1 VNRGAFQ
8 REVLRIVVITVGGL
22 AAGWSMDY
30 PLYGLLVGLFVSH
43 LFSLRNANALYKWS
57 YREGAP
63 PQDNGLIGYATD
75 RIIRREKTLKNR
87 LLNQAKLLQRYN
99 QGIESLQDGVMILNE
114 DGHIN
119 TFNGAAARVLRLRKD
134 DVGQHVKNLIR
145 VPQFVR
151 FFDKGDFSEPLQFE
165 FRNYTLQAQVTEFG
179 LDQKIMLIRNVTE
192 RKRVE
197 VMRQNFIADVSHELR
212 TPLTVINGYLE
223 MFRDMDVPTPMVRA
237 MKQMSSQSERMTC
250 LVNDLIE
257 LSKLES
263 ASSERSREPFS
274 LGLLCQQV
282 IGEMKGFS
290 DNAKVHF
297 TPVNNDDFVIEGF
310 ETEMHSVLTNLMT
323 NGIKYGSNEEIFVA
337 LSTSE
342 RGVKVTIKDKGQGIP
357 PQHLTRLTER
367 FYRVDESRES
377 AVGGSGLGLAIVKH
391 ALEHHDSELEIE
403 SIQGQ
408 GSTFSFTVPVSQM
421 QEG

>member
-1 VNRGAFQ
+1 MRQGAFQ
-8 REVLRIVVITVGGL
+8 REILRIVIITLAGL

-30 PLYGLLVGLFVSH
+30 ALYGLIAGLTVSQ
-43 LFSLRNANALYKWS
+43 LFSLRIANALYKWS
-57 YREGAP
+57 YRAGPP
-63 PQDNGLIGYATD
+63 PQDNGLIGYGTD
-75 RIIRREKTLKNR
+75 RIIRREKTQKNR

-99 QGIESLQDGVMILNE
+99 QGIESLQDGVIILNE

-165 FRNYTLQAQVTEFG
+165 LRNYSLQLQVTEFG

-223 MFRDMDVPTPMVRA
+223 MFNDMDVPLPMARA
-237 MKQMSSQSERMTC
+237 MKQMTSQSERMTC

-263 ASSERSREPFS
+263 ASSERSRETFD
-274 LGLLCQQV
+274 LGDLCQQV
-282 IGEMKGFS
+282 MGEMKGFS
-290 DNAKVHF
+290 DNAQMHFKSVENANLKV
-297 TPVNNDDFVIEGF
+297 EGF
-310 ETEMHSVLTNLMT
+310 EDEMHSVLTNLMT
-323 NGIKYGSNEEIFVA
+323 NGIKYGSNEEIFITI
-337 LSTSE
+337 STSD
-342 RGVKVTIKDKGQGIP
+342 RGIKVTIKDMGKGIP

-377 AVGGSGLGLAIVKH
+377 TIGGSGLGLAIVKH

-403 SIQGQ
+403 SIQGK
-408 GSTFSFTVPVSQM
+408 GSTFSFTVPGIQAELS
-421 QEG
+421 

>member
-1 VNRGAFQ
+1 MRQGAFQ
-8 REVLRIVVITVGGL
+8 REILRIVIITLAGV

-30 PLYGLLVGLFVSH
+30 ALYGLIAGLTVSQI
-43 LFSLRNANALYKWS
+43 FSLRIANALYKWS
-57 YREGAP
+57 YRVGPP
-63 PQDNGLIGYATD
+63 PQDNGLIGYGTD
-75 RIIRREKTLKNR
+75 RIIRREKTQKNR

-99 QGIESLQDGVMILNE
+99 QGIESLQDGVIILNE

-151 FFDKGDFSEPLQFE
+151 FFDKGDFSEPLPFE
-165 FRNYTLQAQVTEFG
+165 LRNYSLQLQVTEFG

-223 MFRDMDVPTPMVRA
+223 MFNDMDVPPKMARA
-237 MKQMSSQSERMTC
+237 MKQMTSQSERMTC

-263 ASSERSREPFS
+263 ASSERSRAAFD
-274 LGLLCQQV
+274 LGHLCQQV
-282 IGEMKGFS
+282 MGEMKGFS
-290 DNAKVHF
+290 ENAKMHF
-297 TPVNNDDFVIEGF
+297 KSVENVNLTVEGF
-310 ETEMHSVLTNLMT
+310 EDEMHSVLTNLMT
-323 NGIKYGSNEEIFVA
+323 NGIKYGSNEEIFITIN
-337 LSTSE
+337 TSD
-342 RGVKVTIKDKGQGIP
+342 RGIKVTIKDKGQGIP

-377 AVGGSGLGLAIVKH
+377 AIGGSGLGLAIVKH

-403 SIQGQ
+403 SIQGK
-408 GSTFSFTVPVSQM
+408 GSTFSFTVSASQA
-421 QEG
+421 ELS

>member
-1 VNRGAFQ
+1 MRQGAFQ
-8 REVLRIVVITVGGL
+8 REILRIIIITLGGL
-22 AAGWSMDY
+22 AAGWSMNY
-30 PLYGLLVGLFVSH
+30 PLYGLIAGLVVSH

-57 YREGAP
+57 YRAGSP
-63 PQDNGLIGYATD
+63 PQDSGLIGYGAD
-75 RIIRREKTLKNR
+75 RIIRREKALKDR

-119 TFNGAAARVLRLRKD
+119 TFNGAATRVLRLRKD

-145 VPQFVR
+145 APQFVR
-151 FFDKGDFSEPLQFE
+151 FFDRGDFSEPLQFE
-165 FRNYTLQAQVTEFG
+165 LRNYSLQVQVTEFG

-223 MFRDMDVPTPMVRA
+223 MFHDMDVPAPMVRA
-237 MKQMSSQSERMTC
+237 MKQMSSQSARMTS

-263 ASSERSREPFS
+263 ASSERSREVFDLS
-274 LGLLCQQV
+274 SLCQQV

-290 DNAKVHF
+290 DNTQVHF
-297 TPVNNDDFVIEGF
+297 SADNNQKFIIEGF
-310 ETEMHSVLTNLMT
+310 EDEMHSVLTNLMT

-337 LSTSE
+337 LNTTE
-342 RGVKVTIKDKGQGIP
+342 RGIKVTIKDKGQGIA

-377 AVGGSGLGLAIVKH
+377 TVGGSGLGLAIVKH

-408 GSTFSFTVPVSQM
+408 GSTFAFTVTAA
-421 QEG
+421 